1 MKKLTTLAV
10 AAGAIAGAFSLSAS
24 PAAAHGYCGY
34 GYGYGYYG
42 YYGYRACCP
51 RYYSYA
57 PAYYYRPVVR
67 KVTYYRVYAPVVR
80 RHWRSCCR

>member
-10 AAGAIAGAFSLSAS
+10 AAGAIAGAFSLSAG

-34 GYGYGYYG
+34 GYYGYG
-42 YYGYRACCP
+42 ACCP
-51 RYYSYA
+51 RYYSYV

-67 KVTYYRVYAPVVR
+67 TVTYYRVYAPVVR